1 MASKTSNLPELY
13 RATRPGVQPQIIA
26 DFHVDELAGD
36 MAGPF
41 SPFGQDVEFPLPLDQ
56 HRLRAPWPGRSTPP
70 RRRLSLDQ

>member
-13 RATRPGVQPQIIA
+13 RAARPGVQPPIVA

-41 SPFGQDVEFPLPLDQ
+41 SPFGQDVEFPLPLDRIAYA
-56 HRLRAPWPGRSTPP
+56 HPGPADRPH
-70 RRRLSLDQ
+70 LAGD